1 MTDSASPLSVAVF
14 GTGLIGAAIA
24 RNLARKGFNVR
35 AWNRTAGKAQA
46 LKADGVEPFET
57 SADAARDA
65 DVLIT
70 VLKDGPAVSEAV
82 AAALPGL
89 RKGAVWL
96 QLSTVGAEAIDT
108 LAALA
113 EENGI
118 VFFDAPVQGTR
129 QPAEQGKLV
138 ILPSGRAEGRGIAQ
152 QVFDAIGQRTV
163 WVSDKP
169 GASSRLKLALN
180 AFVFALTHGT
190 AEALAIAR
198 GLGIDPALVVEV
210 VTGGPLDS
218 GYFQSKAAAILKEDY
233 TTSFSVDNGLKD
245 TRLVVEALTG
255 TGVHADMVAAGL
267 SRFQRAADGGHGEKD
282 IAASFLA
289 T

>member
-1 MTDSASPLSVAVF
+1 MTDSASPLSVAVL

-24 RNLARKGFNVR
+24 RNLTRKGFKVR
-35 AWNRTAGKAQA
+35 AWNRTAGKAQV
-46 LKADGVEPFET
+46 LKTDGVEAFET
-57 SADAARDA
+57 PADAARDA

-82 AAALPGL
+82 AAALPAL

-108 LAALA
+108 LAAFA

-118 VFFDAPVQGTR
+118 LFYDAPVQGTR

-138 ILPSGRAEGRGIAQ
+138 ILASGCAEGRSIAQ

-190 AEALAIAR
+190 AEALTIAR
-198 GLGIDPALVVEV
+198 ALGVDPALVVEV

-218 GYFQSKAAAILKEDY
+218 GYFQSKAAAILNEDY

-245 TRLVVEALTG
+245 TRLVVEALAG
-255 TGVHADMVAAGL
+255 TGVHADMVMAGL
-267 SRFQRAADGGHGEKD
+267 SRFQRAIAGGHGEKD

-289 T
+289 S

>member
-1 MTDSASPLSVAVF
+1 MTDNASPLSVAVL

-46 LKADGVEPFET
+46 LKADGVEPSET
-57 SADAARDA
+57 PAQAARDA
-65 DVLIT
+65 DVLVT

-82 AAALPGL
+82 AAALPRL

-96 QLSTVGAEAIDT
+96 QLSTVGAEAIDP

-118 VFFDAPVQGTR
+118 DFYDAPVQGTR
-129 QPAEQGKLV
+129 QPAEQGQLV
-138 ILPSGRAEGRGIAQ
+138 VLASGRAEGRGMAQ

-169 GASSRLKLALN
+169 GVSSRLKLALN

-198 GLGIDPALVVEV
+198 ALGVDPALVVEV

-218 GYFQSKAAAILKEDY
+218 GYFRSKAAAILKEDY
-233 TTSFSVDNGLKD
+233 TTSFSVENGLKD
-245 TRLVVEALTG
+245 TRLVVEALAG
-255 TGVHADMVAAGL
+255 TGVHTDVAVAGL
-267 SRFQRAADGGHGEKD
+267 ARFQRAIDGGHGEKD

-289 T
+289 S